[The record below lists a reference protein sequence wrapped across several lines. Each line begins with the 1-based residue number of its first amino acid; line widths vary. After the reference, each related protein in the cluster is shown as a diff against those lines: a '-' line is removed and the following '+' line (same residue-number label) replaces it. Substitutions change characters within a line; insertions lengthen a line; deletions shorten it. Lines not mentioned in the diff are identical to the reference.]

1 MSSAVAVSP
10 STPPELLDA
19 VLEHW
24 GALLCLKDART
35 GAYLRVNAAMARLLA
50 TTPEQAVGTSDN
62 RWFDPAVVTAL
73 RAADQTALAQAGP
86 LVSDHAFEFGGE
98 RREFTVLR
106 LLLSAGATGAPGEPV
121 LASVW
126 TDKAP
131 ERRQQAQLAQAMAQV
146 EALQRALQATQAEAA
161 DAPDLERESWLG
173 SRTRFEDQLRRELD
187 LSTREQR
194 EFALVFIEIDHDAEA
209 KVLPPAGV
217 FESIGRLL
225 RSNTRAMDASCR
237 VDDMRFAVLLSGV
250 GLATAHSRMEGLR
263 RQCAT
268 QLVVD
273 GSSEAAFTVSMGVA
287 SFPHTAQSHDEL
299 VAASERALSDARR
312 RGGNRVA
319 LATIRFEG
327 A

>member
-1 MSSAVAVSP
+1 MSSAAAVSP

-35 GAYLRVNAAMARLLA
+35 GAYLRVNAGMARLLG
-50 TTPEQAVGTSDN
+50 TTPEEAAGTLDSH
-62 RWFDPAVVTAL
+62 WFDPAVATAL

-86 LVSDHAFEFGGE
+86 LLSDHAFEFRGE

-106 LLLSAGATGAPGEPV
+106 LPLVSGASGGPV

-126 TDKAP
+126 TDRAS
-131 ERRQQAQLAQAMAQV
+131 ERRQQAQLAQALVQIEELQRSV
-146 EALQRALQATQAEAA
+146 SALQA
-161 DAPDLERESWLG
+161 DAPDAPGLERENWLG

-194 EFALVFIEIDHDAEA
+194 EFALVFIEIDHDAAA
-209 KVLPPAGV
+209 KVLPHPGV

-237 VDDMRFAVLLSGV
+237 VYDMRFAVLLSGV

-273 GSSEAAFTVSMGVA
+273 GSAETAFTVSMGVA
-287 SFPHTAQSHDEL
+287 SFPHTAQSHDDL
-299 VAASERALSDARR
+299 VSASERALADARR

>member
-1 MSSAVAVSP
+1 MSSAVAAIP

-35 GAYLRVNAAMARLLA
+35 GTYVRVNAAMARMLA

-62 RWFDPAVVTAL
+62 RWFDPAVATAL
-73 RAADQTALAQAGP
+73 RAADQTVMAQAGP
-86 LVSDHAFEFGGE
+86 LLSDHAFELAGE

-106 LLLSAGATGAPGEPV
+106 LTLAAGAGASPV

-126 TDKAP
+126 VDKAP
-131 ERRQQAQLAQAMAQV
+131 ERRQQAQLAQAVAQV
-146 EALQRALQATQAEAA
+146 EALQRALQASQAEAPEA
-161 DAPDLERESWLG
+161 SGLERESWLG

-194 EFALVFIEIDHDAEA
+194 EFALVFIEIDHDADA
-209 KVLPPAGV
+209 KVLPPPGV

-299 VAASERALSDARR
+299 VAASERALADARR